1 MKGFYT
7 GMIAGF
13 TYYQLLQY
21 FVIYSF
27 AGWCVEVIYQAAAKG
42 IVVNRGFLN
51 GPVCPIYGFGVIA
64 VFALFHLSPEYT
76 MYDANVLMVFV
87 IGVVLATAI
96 ELFGG
101 WALDKI
107 FHARW
112 WDYTGKPFNFRG
124 YICLEFSLIW
134 GLGIVFVV
142 KVVQPAVARIS
153 AAVAPES
160 RLGWA
165 ALGVVYTGYAFDV
178 VLSAMIMIGL
188 NKKMAELDEMRRKMR
203 VVSDGLSRTLGE
215 GTLETVQQAEEAGV
229 QAALVRAEIRDGIQE
244 TSEMIKKG
252 MDEKAEEFQEE
263 LKRSADEREAFM
275 LEKKKEYDRKKE
287 ELFETIRKSSHFG
300 LGRLLRAFPQMEHRD
315 FDELL
320 KELQKRM

>member
-1 MKGFYT
+1 
-7 GMIAGF
+7 MIAGF

-21 FVIYSF
+21 FIIYSF

-51 GPVCPIYGFGVIA
+51 GPVCPIYGFGVLA
-64 VFALFHLSPEYT
+64 VFALFHLSPERT
-76 MYDANVLMVFV
+76 MYDANALMVFV
-87 IGVVLATAI
+87 IGVVLSTAI

-215 GTLETVQQAEEAGV
+215 GTLET
-229 QAALVRAEIRDGIQE
+229 
-244 TSEMIKKG
+244 
-252 MDEKAEEFQEE
+252 E

>member
-1 MKGFYT
+1 
-7 GMIAGF
+7 MIAGF
-13 TYYQLLQY
+13 TYYQLLQF

-51 GPVCPIYGFGVIA
+51 GPVCPIYGFGVLA
-64 VFALFHLSPEYT
+64 VFALFHLSPERT
-76 MYDANVLMVFV
+76 MYDANALMVFV
-87 IGVVLATAI
+87 IGVVLSTAI

-165 ALGVVYTGYAFDV
+165 ALGVLYTGYAFDV